1 MPIERQMHFGVVG
14 VIRRRHA
21 AAEGSFGRDMN
32 ECAQEFSDRG
42 SYAWSSAS
50 DISVLLLKVKIIDLS
65 GLYGGW
71 ILCPLSLVPSLTLSF
86 MWSFV
91 NT

>member
-1 MPIERQMHFGVVG
+1 MPHSSKSLPAYQPQSCKMPIERQMHFGVVG

-42 SYAWSSAS
+42 SYA
-50 DISVLLLKVKIIDLS
+50 
-65 GLYGGW
+65 
-71 ILCPLSLVPSLTLSF
+71 
-86 MWSFV
+86 
-91 NT
+91 